1 VKPTDALP
9 RYLTAAEA
17 ADLLRTSR
25 KAVYVMI
32 ERRQLPGVCRIGR
45 RVLISAEA
53 LLEFLADQQDAPS
66 LQRKVEQR

>member
-1 VKPTDALP
+1 MKVANALP

-25 KAVYVMI
+25 KAIYVMV

-45 RVLISAEA
+45 RVLISAAA
-53 LLEFLADQQDAPS
+53 LLQFLADQQDAPS
-66 LQRKVEQR
+66 LREIQR